1 MPPPARGVPRH
12 GGSQRGQGDRAA
24 TPGRTHRDTIGGVEG
39 LEGVV
44 GLRPA
49 DGGWSGRT
57 FLAQTAEGEQVV
69 RIYPPGEDAAGRG
82 EAAAEVDAALLRL
95 VRGLLPVPEVLEV
108 RRPRPEHD
116 APGLLVTSLVPGER
130 GDLLLPR
137 LGPDGLRAVGRRLG
151 HVAAVLAGVPMLR
164 EGPFVDPDLR
174 IGSWGADGLADWVES
189 ALPALAHWS
198 EGEREGLRALAA
210 EAEELLAAEDRVCLV
225 HSDLNPKN
233 LLLDP
238 STLALTGV
246 LDWEFAH
253 AGHPASDLGNLL
265 RFERGP
271 RWEPYTTAVLEA
283 YRERHG
289 GDPAELLLRARAADL
304 LPVLLLASRRGENP
318 VADRAH
324 DLLLAMARAEELDVA
339 FEA

>member
-1 MPPPARGVPRH
+1 M
-12 GGSQRGQGDRAA
+12 
-24 TPGRTHRDTIGGVEG
+24 G

-44 GLRPA
+44 GLRPLE
-49 DGGWSGRT
+49 GGWSGRT
-57 FLAQTAEGEQVV
+57 FLAETPDGAQVV
-69 RIYPPGEDAAGRG
+69 RIYPPGEEAAGRG

-108 RRPRPEHD
+108 RRPDPGRD
-116 APGLLVTSLVPGER
+116 APGLLVTSLRPGER

-137 LGPDGLRAVGRRLG
+137 LDDDGLRRAGRAVGE
-151 HVAAVLAGVPMLR
+151 VAAVLAGVALLR
-164 EGPFVDPDLR
+164 EGPFVDADLR
-174 IGSWGADGLADWVES
+174 IGSWGVDGLADWVEQC
-189 ALPALAHWS
+189 LPALSHWTS
-198 EGEREGLRALAA
+198 RDQEALHGLAGD
-210 EAEELLAAEDRVCLV
+210 AEEVLATVDRVCLV

-238 STLALTGV
+238 ETLEVTAV

-271 RWEPYTTAVLEA
+271 RWAAYADAVLDA

-289 GDPAELLLRARAADL
+289 GERDELVLRARAADL
-304 LPVLLLASRRGENP
+304 LPVLLLATRRGQNP

-324 DLLLAMARAEELDVA
+324 DLLLTMVRSGRLDVA